1 MSSEPFYT
9 TEGGKKRTIN
19 QNGIMLPVLL
29 LVVVLLVMVIFADI
43 RFANPKVNKYD
54 WWQKMHNLDALD
66 ALRALLIEREL
77 QIKYTMAAKGL
88 DMENMQQILKYFRP
102 TD

>member
-1 MSSEPFYT
+1 MT
-9 TEGGKKRTIN
+9 DDK
-19 QNGIMLPVLL
+19 
-29 LVVVLLVMVIFADI
+29 
-43 RFANPKVNKYD
+43 
-54 WWQKMHNLDALD
+54 KMHNLISLTSVRFIRPKSPD

-88 DMENMQQILKYFRP
+88 DLENVQQILKYFRP